1 MHRAHPGLVVV
12 LLAALLGA
20 GCQGSFGLTS
30 RIEAPQLV
38 SPPDG
43 AAVECVAAPPTPAP
57 TPTPSPAPT
66 PGPTP
71 TPTPQFFFTWTAVQG
86 VDAYVLEIYT
96 SAGVLV
102 TNPRIQPGE
111 VRAITLL
118 CGRDYLWRVAAIATY
133 PAPPAFS
140 GLRRFT
146 LLPSATGTAQGSIL
160 VRAP

>member
-1 MHRAHPGLVVV
+1 MRRTHPGLPVV
-12 LLAALLGA
+12 LLAALLAA

-43 AAVECVAAPPTPAP
+43 AAVECVAVPPTPSP
-57 TPTPSPAPT
+57 TPTPGPS
-66 PGPTP
+66 PTP
-71 TPTPQFFFTWTAVQG
+71 TPTATPQFFFTWTAVQG

-102 TNPRIQPGE
+102 ANPRIQPGE
-111 VRAITLL
+111 ARTITLL

-133 PAPPAFS
+133 PASPAFS

-146 LLPSATGTAQGSIL
+146 LLPSVTGSAQGSIF